1 MSTLRLSEV
10 GSNGAADTPLM
21 GFDVPSLGVSS
32 LTSPAVAHPA
42 FGGGFS
48 VTLPLPTSANRL
60 WRRGKG
66 GKSTHISPEYAAW
79 KSDARASLRRMDL
92 VPVFGP
98 YRLLIEVSDRD
109 KGDLDNRIKAV
120 SDVLVS
126 LQLTSDDRNA
136 FEVTV
141 RRNKQVHPRLC
152 RVTVSPHLAAARGA
166 SVAGGTLDDLGDVGG
181 ANAAA

>member
-1 MSTLRLSEV
+1 MSAPRLSEV
-10 GSNGAADTPLM
+10 AVTPSGNTPLM

-66 GKSTHISPEYAAW
+66 GKSTHISAEYAQW
-79 KSDARASLRRMDL
+79 KQDARASLRRMDL
-92 VPVFGP
+92 APVFGP

-136 FEVTV
+136 WEVAV

-152 RVTVSPHLAAARGA
+152 RVTVSTHPAAARGG
-166 SVAGGTLDDLGDVGG
+166 SVAGGALDGLGAVEG